1 MRLVDKLRRIAAPA
15 EIPRRA
21 PGPPGARRLP
31 GGVEESESGPVWIRR
46 ARFPVDTQHGS
57 MRLRALR
64 DVAVKDLSVV
74 ARDPGLEHADFDKAI
89 FFDTETTSLGG
100 GVGTY
105 VFLLGAGYMDGDS
118 FVVEQYFLREMTE
131 ERALLGT
138 INRLFGRFELA
149 VSFHG
154 KGFDTPRLTDRL
166 AFHHMQFDLPDV
178 HLDLCQVGRQLYRG
192 AFEDC
197 RLQTFERELVRFH
210 RQDDLPGAD
219 CPRAFFDHLRGDS
232 SLIPRVFQHNLY
244 DILTMPALAAC
255 FAREVSSPS
264 HPVVQANLGR
274 VYESSGRDD
283 RARRAYGASL
293 PGLRERS
300 HGLLPRTLERLA
312 LLERR
317 TGRHAE
323 SAELLQERVG
333 LEPAAIQALEDLAKY
348 YEHRR
353 HDYERACELA
363 REARRR
369 LVDGV
374 EGVEGGLP
382 VDPAV
387 RERRLQSL
395 EHRLERL
402 QRRVSFRESGP

>member
-1 MRLVDKLRRIAAPA
+1 
-15 EIPRRA
+15 
-21 PGPPGARRLP
+21 
-31 GGVEESESGPVWIRR
+31 
-46 ARFPVDTQHGS
+46 
-57 MRLRALR
+57 
-64 DVAVKDLSVV
+64 
-74 ARDPGLEHADFDKAI
+74 
-89 FFDTETTSLGG
+89 
-100 GVGTY
+100 
-105 VFLLGAGYMDGDS
+105 
-118 FVVEQYFLREMTE
+118 
-131 ERALLGT
+131 
-138 INRLFGRFELA
+138 
-149 VSFHG
+149 
-154 KGFDTPRLTDRL
+154 
-166 AFHHMQFDLPDV
+166 MQFDLPDV

-283 RARRAYGASL
+283 RARRAYAAAL
-293 PGLRERS
+293 AGLRERS

-353 HDYERACELA
+353 HDYERAHGLA
-363 REARRR
+363 SQARRH
-369 LVDGV
+369 LIDGVGAVDGV
-374 EGVEGGLP
+374 HRGLP

-387 RERRLQSL
+387 RERRLRSF

-402 QRRVSFRESGP
+402 QRRVSFRESAP